1 VDPDNALIE
10 AWDVAHAGAPWQRPL
25 LLASVLAGGND
36 GSLLDAPLGAAARQL
51 LELAA
56 AWFGPTLDAMF
67 ACREC
72 GEPME
77 ARLEIGS
84 LLEGTPT
91 VEAGPFRCALATGQE
106 VTVRLPTATDL
117 AIAGIADD
125 VSGAMRVLLDR
136 TVVGAPDGFDT
147 RANIDTISRAC
158 EERDPLGSITV
169 GVTCPACGAVDE
181 PTLDVGAWF
190 WARADAEAHRLLDEV
205 HLLASAYG
213 WSEHDILA
221 LGPHRRAVYRDWVG

>member
-10 AWDVAHAGAPWQRPL
+10 AWDAAHAGAPWQRPL
-25 LLASVLAGGND
+25 LLASVLVDGGD
-36 GSLLDAPLGAAARQL
+36 RSLLDAPLGVAARQL

-56 AWFGPTLDAMF
+56 TWFGPTLDAMF

-77 ARLEIGS
+77 ARLEVAS
-84 LLEGTPT
+84 LLDETPS
-91 VEAGPFRCALATGQE
+91 VEAGPFHFALATGQE

-117 AIAGIADD
+117 AMAGLADD
-125 VSGAMRVLLDR
+125 VGAATRVLLDR
-136 TVVGAPDGFDT
+136 TVVGTVDGIDT
-147 RANIDTISRAC
+147 PANIDAISRAC

-181 PTLDVGAWF
+181 PALDVGAWF

-221 LGPHRRAVYRDWVG
+221 LGSHRRAIYRDWVG